1 MRAARTSGRARTGD
15 KICGVV
21 RSSLRRATG
30 RNFIYTYSAS
40 FLLNTAF
47 RFTSYLALTSPCLTL
62 PYPSSPRRSPL
73 PSPCR
78 GSSRFAAPLPPSSSV
93 RRPTSSTRSASSP
106 GRVRSP
112 RFRTSRSNDI
122 AKVLACTLF
131 ESYLL
136 PRCVARLNRYTN
148 TPRNR

>member
-1 MRAARTSGRARTGD
+1 MRAARSSGRARTGD

-106 GRVRSP
+106 DALDRHASELLVPTISP
-112 RFRTSRSNDI
+112 RCSPAPSSNLTSFRDVSP
-122 AKVLACTLF
+122 V
-131 ESYLL
+131 
-136 PRCVARLNRYTN
+136 
-148 TPRNR
+148 